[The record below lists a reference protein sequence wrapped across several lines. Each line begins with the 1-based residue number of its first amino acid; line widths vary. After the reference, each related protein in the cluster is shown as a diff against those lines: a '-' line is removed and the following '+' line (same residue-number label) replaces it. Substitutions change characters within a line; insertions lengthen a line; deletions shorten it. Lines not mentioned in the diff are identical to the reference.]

1 MHAHYSYNFE
11 TNFSIILSEATK
23 SMMTGRPIGLK
34 ISQNLNKNLT
44 RGITNRKILNKI
56 LKDFERSDQ
65 EHDDGSAYRPQ
76 NLTKSE

>member
-1 MHAHYSYNFE
+1 LDRKLSKKAMHAHYSYNFE
-11 TNFSIILSEATK
+11 INFLIILSEATK

-56 LKDFERSDQ
+56 LKDFERSDLK
-65 EHDDGSAYRPQ
+65 ER
-76 NLTKSE
+76 NLIM

>member
-11 TNFSIILSEATK
+11 INFLIILSEATK

-44 RGITNRKILNKI
+44 RGISNRKILNKI
-56 LKDFERSDQ
+56 LKDFERSD
-65 EHDDGSAYRPQ
+65 HIMRGC
-76 NLTKSE
+76 

>member
-11 TNFSIILSEATK
+11 IKNVPLRHILLIILSEATK

-56 LKDFERSDQ
+56 LKDFERSD
-65 EHDDGSAYRPQ
+65 HIMRGYCVV
-76 NLTKSE
+76 T